1 MNNSFFDANVAAQL
15 IKQPSEA
22 SATTQPAAQARVH
35 LQRLIEVIGLHR
47 AALLKYVRRI
57 LVSEQDAED
66 VVQETSIRLLR
77 VQDLWRGE
85 REVRALLFKIATNL
99 ARDELRRRKAR
110 CQTMHM
116 SYENI
121 DIVADSEQPDHA
133 VDRVQAIEVIA
144 STLATLP
151 ARYQQVFSLHIDGE
165 MSYRAIARELGIS
178 TKTVERDMCGAQELC
193 QDRLNNSRRSAAA

>member
-1 MNNSFFDANVAAQL
+1 MNNSFFDAGAAVQL
-15 IKQPSEA
+15 
-22 SATTQPAAQARVH
+22 TTQPAEAAEAPSPAQSRVH
-35 LQRLIEVIGLHR
+35 LSRLIEVIGLHR

-57 LVSEQDAED
+57 LLSEQDAED

-116 SYENI
+116 SYESI
-121 DIVADSEQPDHA
+121 DIVADAEQPDHT
-133 VDRVQAIEVIA
+133 VDRVQAMEVIS
-144 STLATLP
+144 STLSTLP
-151 ARYQQVFSLHIDGE
+151 ARYQQVFSLHIDAE
-165 MSYRAIARELGIS
+165 MSYRAIARQLGIS

-193 QDRLNNSRRSAAA
+193 QDRLNNARRSVAA